1 MGAELEA
8 RAMSHLELVSDAAIK
23 ARIPQL
29 EQLLPQLSK
38 KLRHRS
44 WREKFHLLGNPQS
57 GGSLWNLGGKSMA
70 AKKTAAV
77 ILPTTAYILK
87 LVPPPVRQ
95 MIQENVVVALCSG
108 ECEKKEENGS
118 SQTWPWLFF
127 SDYNPNVPCFS
138 MPFVMHLGCILCKM
152 TMEEAFNAATINSA
166 FSLGLT
172 VSWLRF

>member
-1 MGAELEA
+1 MGAELDA

-38 KLRHRS
+38 KESNGNTHHDG
-44 WREKFHLLGNPQS
+44 KFVLLGNPQS

-118 SQTWPWLFF
+118 SQT
-127 SDYNPNVPCFS
+127 
-138 MPFVMHLGCILCKM
+138 
-152 TMEEAFNAATINSA
+152 
-166 FSLGLT
+166 
-172 VSWLRF
+172 